1 MVLRK
6 WLNISAKESD
16 YSADTEDDEDLN
28 SSDSDTEG
36 DVSIPF
42 KFIWDFRVVG
52 YLKFMFSVNVKVS
65 KM

>member
-36 DVSIPF
+36 DVSLYSSNSFGILELS
-42 KFIWDFRVVG
+42 DA
-52 YLKFMFSVNVKVS
+52 
-65 KM
+65 